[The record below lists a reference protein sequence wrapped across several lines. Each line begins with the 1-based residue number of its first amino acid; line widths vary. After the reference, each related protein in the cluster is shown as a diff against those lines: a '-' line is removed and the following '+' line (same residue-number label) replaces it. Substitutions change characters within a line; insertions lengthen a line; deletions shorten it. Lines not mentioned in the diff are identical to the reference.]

1 MDLPALFRAA
11 APPNIPPLLSA
22 PSPRYEP
29 HTVSLSSNS
38 PNRLRACWF
47 SCFSLLLL
55 YYVVDSCIFCRSNYI
70 IEKDN
75 NIAIEGRNLN
85 FSIKTRKGD
94 LVPILKD
101 CSLSIP
107 SGQLWMLLGPN
118 GCGKSTLLKVT
129 SIFLRSFK
137 KVKFWVLRC
146 WRRKEM
152 MGFLYCEL
160 DRFWLVFWTQ
170 LVEPCIWKG
179 LRALFFRIQTIR
191 LVFSSFKLVYMLIL
205 FLSLSALEE
214 MICYFTWKNLY
225 NTCHW
230 CLLQIYFFPFHF
242 LISEVF
248 RPFYL
253 VTKLD

>member
-1 MDLPALFRAA
+1 
-11 APPNIPPLLSA
+11 
-22 PSPRYEP
+22 
-29 HTVSLSSNS
+29 
-38 PNRLRACWF
+38 
-47 SCFSLLLL
+47 
-55 YYVVDSCIFCRSNYI
+55 
-70 IEKDN
+70 
-75 NIAIEGRNLN
+75 
-85 FSIKTRKGD
+85 
-94 LVPILKD
+94 
-101 CSLSIP
+101 
-107 SGQLWMLLGPN
+107 
-118 GCGKSTLLKVT
+118 
-129 SIFLRSFK
+129 
-137 KVKFWVLRC
+137 
-146 WRRKEM
+146 M

-214 MICYFTWKNLY
+214 TFCYFTWKNLY

-248 RPFYL
+248 TPFYL
-253 VTKLD
+253 VTKLDELCNIVSLENDYLMMISYCCCQSHFLLLIEPLVVYPTSYFDNCLFCY